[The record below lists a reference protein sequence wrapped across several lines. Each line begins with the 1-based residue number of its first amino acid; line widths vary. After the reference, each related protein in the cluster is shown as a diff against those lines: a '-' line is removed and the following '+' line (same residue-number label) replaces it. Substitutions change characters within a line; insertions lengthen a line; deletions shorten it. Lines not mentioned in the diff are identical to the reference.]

1 MRTIRTALLAATI
14 IVPVGVPLSGAIA
27 QQDGM
32 PRDGGSMTI
41 SFKDDVATLD
51 PAIGY
56 DWQNWP
62 IIKVIFDGLMDYAP
76 GTTTL
81 KPNLAES
88 FSVSQD
94 GKTYTFKLRSGPAFT
109 NGRPVVAQDVVY
121 SIERTCNPKTQSPG
135 ASFFG
140 SIAGFD
146 TFNAGKA
153 PHLAGVK
160 AVDDHTVQFTLS
172 RPDATF
178 LQVLAL
184 NFALVVPKEEV
195 ERPGVDWSKHPVGS
209 GPFMLQSWQLG
220 QKLTLV
226 RNPHYFQKGV
236 PHLDKVVVEV
246 AQEPLTALLRLQS
259 GDIDALGDGI
269 PPAKFNEV
277 MHDPKLK
284 ADVVEGPR
292 LETSYITMK
301 VGEKPFSDPRVRLAV
316 NEAINKVRIVRLIN
330 GRAAPANQI
339 LPPGMPGYDTAF
351 KGAAY
356 DPADAKKQLAAAG
369 YASGFTTDFYAN
381 NTDPNP
387 RIAQAIQQDLA
398 SIGITAN
405 LKTLAQENVIA
416 AAGDPNQGPMVWSG
430 GMAWSDDFPDPADFY
445 TPILSCG
452 SATKGGWNWSFY
464 CNKDLDTQA
473 QAADAITDPNK
484 SADRNAAWA
493 AIYRRVMADNPWVPV
508 FNEKLYVM
516 KSARLQAASPT
527 MFVDPIYTPINYK
540 SVFVTDG
547 K

>member
-1 MRTIRTALLAATI
+1 MQSFKTVMLAATA
-14 IVPVGVPLSGAIA
+14 LGALAILPPDA
-27 QQDGM
+27 QAQKN
-32 PRDGGSMTI
+32 GGTMTI

-62 IIKVIFDGLMDYAP
+62 IIKSIFDGLMDYKP

-81 KPNLAES
+81 TPNLAES
-88 FSVSQD
+88 FTVSPD
-94 GKTYTFKLRSGPAFT
+94 GKTYTFKLRIDPKFT

-121 SIERTCNPKTQSPG
+121 SIERTVNPKTQSPG

-140 SIAGFD
+140 SIDGFEA
-146 TFNAGKA
+146 FNGGKA
-153 PHLAGVK
+153 DHLAGVK
-160 AVDDHTVQFTLS
+160 APDEHTVQFTLS

-178 LQVLAL
+178 LQVMAL

-195 ERPGVDWSKHPVGS
+195 EKAGVDFAKHPVGS
-209 GPFMLQSWQLG
+209 GPFKLQDWQLG
-220 QKLTLV
+220 QRLTLV
-226 RNPHYFQKGV
+226 RNPDYYQKDV
-236 PHLDKVVVEV
+236 PHLDKLVVEV
-246 AQEPLTALLRLQS
+246 AQEPLTALLRLQN
-259 GDIDALGDGI
+259 GDLDALGDGI

-301 VGEKPFSDPRVRLAV
+301 VGKKPFDDKRVREAV
-316 NEAINKVRIVRLIN
+316 NEGINKERIVKLIN
-330 GRAAPANQI
+330 GRATPANQI
-339 LPPGMPGYDTAF
+339 LPPGMPGYDTDF
-351 KGAAY
+351 KGVSY
-356 DPADAKKQLAAAG
+356 DPAHAKALLKEAGLAD
-369 YASGFTTDFYAN
+369 GFSTELYAN

-387 RIAQAIQQDLA
+387 RIAEAIQQDLA
-398 SIGITAN
+398 AIGIKVE

-416 AAGDPNQGPMVWSG
+416 AAGDPDQGMMVWSG

-473 QAADAITDPNK
+473 QAADAITDPAK
-484 SADRNAAWA
+484 SAERNAAWA
-493 AIYRRVMADNPWVPV
+493 KIYRQVMADMPWVPV
-508 FNEKLYVM
+508 FNERLYVM
-516 KSARLQAASPT
+516 KSPRLQAESPS
-527 MFVDPIYTPINYK
+527 MFVDAIYTPINYK
-540 SVFVTDG
+540 YVYVTDG